1 MGESEK
7 AVREV
12 FRRARQAAPSI
23 VFFDELDALGGE
35 RGSIGSGSNVQERV
49 LAQLL
54 TELDGVEPLG
64 NVTVVGATNRPDRI
78 DPALLRPGRLDRIIY
93 VPLPDK
99 DTRREIFTIQLRKTP
114 VAEDVSVEELIEKTE
129 GYSGA
134 ELVAVCHEAALK
146 SLEEDIEA
154 RMVFRK
160 HFESALTIIV
170 PRTSDSLLKIYEKYI
185 KVL

>member
-35 RGSIGSGSNVQERV
+35 RSLIGSGSNVQERV

-93 VPLPDK
+93 VPLPDIE
-99 DTRREIFTIQLRKTP
+99 TRREIFTLQLRKMP
-114 VAEDVSVEELIEKTE
+114 IADNVNLEELIEKTDR
-129 GYSGA
+129 YSGA
-134 ELVAVCHEAALK
+134 EIVAVCHEAALK

-154 RMVFRK
+154 RMVFKK
-160 HFESALTIIV
+160 HFDCSLNIIV
-170 PRTSDSLLKIYEKYI
+170 PRTSQSLLKIYEKYI
-185 KVL
+185 NAL

>member
-12 FRRARQAAPSI
+12 FRRARLAAPSI

-35 RGSIGSGSNVQERV
+35 RSSVSGGSNVQERV

-54 TELDGVEPLG
+54 VELDGVEPLG
-64 NVTVVGATNRPDRI
+64 NVSVIGATNRPDRI
-78 DPALLRPGRLDRIIY
+78 DPALLRPGRLDRIVY

-99 DTRREIFTIQLRKTP
+99 KTRQEIFSIQLKKTP
-114 VAEDVSVEELIEKTE
+114 VSADVDVAMLVEKTE

-134 ELVAVCHEAALK
+134 EVIASCHEAALMA
-146 SLEEDIEA
+146 LEEDLEA
-154 RMVFRK
+154 SFVSMKYFLN
-160 HFESALTIIV
+160 ALIV
-170 PRTSDSLLKIYEKYI
+170 VTPRTSQYLMNIYEKYLS
-185 KVL
+185 K